1 MKPTPQ
7 LPESNETMPV
17 SVSVEE
23 ILRQRLA
30 ELDEKSSRPWS
41 EKAISVWAL
50 VYRPGEWRDRHSL
63 LASPPRSPA
72 LASTVQK
79 ALSSFLS
86 LDPSVDRNVYAWR
99 LQLI

>member
-30 ELDEKSSRPWS
+30 ELDE
-41 EKAISVWAL
+41 V
-50 VYRPGEWRDRHSL
+50 
-63 LASPPRSPA
+63 
-72 LASTVQK
+72 
-79 ALSSFLS
+79 
-86 LDPSVDRNVYAWR
+86 
-99 LQLI
+99 